1 MITIYFRVHSNG
13 IHNPKNP
20 IVSAVATSIPQARLK
35 ANLMACRGYEY
46 IKAVDCATQKVVK
59 L

>member
-13 IHNPKNP
+13 TYNPKNP

>member
-13 IHNPKNP
+13 IYNPKNP

-46 IKAVDCATQKVVK
+46 IKAVDCVTQKVVK